1 MKVKRDTTNKS
12 ALSHNNKFHIEVTGL
27 SNRRVYWGDNK
38 LNQLF
43 SNQMAKG
50 DEEGLEE
57 DEEAEDEDEDD
68 NDEDEE
74 AEAEDEDED
83 DNDEDEDDEDD
94 EDDEE
99 DEEDEEGEEEDGRLG
114 KARRE

>member
-1 MKVKRDTTNKS
+1 M
-12 ALSHNNKFHIEVTGL
+12 SHNNKFHIEVTGL

-68 NDEDEE
+68 NDEDE
-74 AEAEDEDED
+74 DEDED
-83 DNDEDEDDEDD
+83 
-94 EDDEE
+94 

-114 KARRE
+114 KARRS